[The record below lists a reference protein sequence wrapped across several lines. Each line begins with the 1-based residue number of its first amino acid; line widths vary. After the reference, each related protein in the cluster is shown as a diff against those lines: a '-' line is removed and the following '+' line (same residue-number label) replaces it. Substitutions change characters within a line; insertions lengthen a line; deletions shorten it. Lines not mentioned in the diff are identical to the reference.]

1 MTESNKS
8 ATMLGVEDGI
18 SFIEGDSGDEI
29 EEKPVEEP
37 FPSTVR
43 VLESENGGKV
53 YLIGTAH
60 FSEESCQDVEY
71 VIRRVK
77 PHVVVLE
84 ICSER
89 ISTLALDEKMLMQRI
104 MNFTFKD
111 AKDII
116 REYGVVQG
124 FIQILFLYVSKEI
137 TKQTGMLPGS
147 EIRRAVTEY
156 RKIPHCICH
165 LGDRPFQITFKR
177 AIGSLTLY
185 QKLKLT
191 LSILFSNPKMDRDEV
206 ERYKQAD
213 ILETY
218 LNELAV
224 EYPLMKKALVD
235 ERDQYL
241 AYSLQVASKI
251 VPRDENALYIQRL
264 KESRNSLALVDQQ
277 LVNCKHELDNF
288 KKIKSQSNHKGQPA
302 EQTSPDHNTQ
312 IEKYE
317 MKLENLENQYSEMQ
331 QQVIADTQKL
341 ASFQQMNTDKY
352 GPSVVVGIVG
362 MGHVQGIQRFFNK
375 VTEAD
380 IQAIIDIPKT
390 PMHEKVI
397 AKTIKYSVYGLVIY
411 GLCRYALPKNVK
423 ELLHYVAIKSVN
435 YSKEIINDR
444 ILVRRT

>member
-1 MTESNKS
+1 M
-8 ATMLGVEDGI
+8 
-18 SFIEGDSGDEI
+18 
-29 EEKPVEEP
+29 
-37 FPSTVR
+37 
-43 VLESENGGKV
+43 EN
-53 YLIGTAH
+53 
-60 FSEESCQDVEY
+60 
-71 VIRRVK
+71 VIRRVQ
-77 PHVVVLE
+77 PNVVVLE

-89 ISTLALDEKMLMQRI
+89 INTLALDEKMLMERI
-104 MNFTFKD
+104 MNFTLKD
-111 AKDII
+111 ARQIVK
-116 REYGVVQG
+116 EYGLIQG

-191 LSILFSNPKMDRDEV
+191 LSILFSNPKMSREEV
-206 ERYKQAD
+206 EKYKQAD

-241 AYSLQVASKI
+241 AYSLQIASKI
-251 VPRDENALYIQRL
+251 VPRDDSAFYVKRL

-277 LVNCKHELDNF
+277 LISCKHELDNF
-288 KKIKSQSNHKGQPA
+288 KKIKSASNRGQPDQA
-302 EQTSPDHNTQ
+302 SPEHDSQ
-312 IEKYE
+312 IERYE

-331 QQVIADTQKL
+331 QLVTADTQKL
-341 ASFQQMNTDKY
+341 ATFPPLNADAQY
-352 GPSVVVGIVG
+352 AVRPSVVVGIVG
-362 MGHVQGIQRFFNK
+362 MGHVQGIQRWFNK

-380 IQAIIDIPKT
+380 VRAILDIPKT
-390 PMHEKVI
+390 SLQEKLVGK
-397 AKTIKYSVYGLVIY
+397 AIKYSFYGLAIY
-411 GLCRYALPKNVK
+411 ALCRYVVPKNIK
-423 ELLHYVAIKSVN
+423 ETVVWVTISGAN
-435 YSKEIINDR
+435 YSKEIINER
-444 ILVRRT
+444 ILARRV